1 MCPFEGT
8 RYYALY
14 LYYRKRYAEKVMKA
28 SLDAGMT
35 CPNLDGSKGV
45 GGCIFCDNGSGYFVQ
60 PGSIT
65 HQLEAEAARIHTKY
79 PEAKLIAYFQAHTNT
94 YTTPDVLHANFT
106 EACAFPGVVGLAVG
120 TRADCL
126 PPAIL
131 DELEAWSHRTD
142 LTVELGLQTI
152 HPETTR
158 LLNRQETYEDF
169 CSGLEAL
176 QKRGIRTCVHII
188 NGLPGETPEMM
199 AETARYIG
207 QSGAEG
213 VKLHLL
219 HVLRNTD
226 LAAEW
231 QAGRVQTLELEE
243 YISILELCL
252 RNLPPEAVIHRLT
265 GDGAKRDLLAPLW
278 SGDKKRVLNAIHQAF
293 LRDNLIQGST
303 L

>member
-142 LTVELGLQTI
+142 LTVELGL
-152 HPETTR
+152 
-158 LLNRQETYEDF
+158 
-169 CSGLEAL
+169 
-176 QKRGIRTCVHII
+176 
-188 NGLPGETPEMM
+188 
-199 AETARYIG
+199 
-207 QSGAEG
+207 
-213 VKLHLL
+213 
-219 HVLRNTD
+219 
-226 LAAEW
+226 
-231 QAGRVQTLELEE
+231 
-243 YISILELCL
+243 
-252 RNLPPEAVIHRLT
+252 
-265 GDGAKRDLLAPLW
+265 
-278 SGDKKRVLNAIHQAF
+278 
-293 LRDNLIQGST
+293 
-303 L
+303 